1 MSGVR
6 GGANQFKWDDVK
18 KIQKDRDLYIGACMK
33 ASVNGRRDKDRD
45 FFWYNKS
52 TDTLGRSL
60 SETPEQ
66 AKARRRLEIL
76 ERKRDDAAALADALG
91 ETAESRKR
99 ASDVDLEISELKAL
113 LERGST
119 ERDQLLST
127 ERVAGLGAAPAQR
140 HDHVA
145 ASATVAAEDERMK
158 REGRTRELLA
168 ANAARRYCRDDVD
181 TAAPT
186 NDGGFVTTTGG
197 ARQRQRDDVADAA
210 DLKRKRRKDEKKEA
224 KRERKEAKKARK
236 DEKKQAKKEKKSRH
250 RDDDAAAAGDPRP
263 SAADYM

>member
-1 MSGVR
+1 MSFRGEGRMSGVR
-6 GGANQFKWDDVK
+6 GGASHFNWDDVK

-66 AKARRRLEIL
+66 AKARRRLEVL
-76 ERKRDDAAALADALG
+76 ERKRADAEALADALG
-91 ETAESRKR
+91 ETAESRRR
-99 ASDVDLEISELKAL
+99 ADQVDLEISELKSL

-140 HDHVA
+140 HEGA
-145 ASATVAAEDERMK
+145 SRSATVAAEDDRMR
-158 REGRTRELLA
+158 REGRERELLA
-168 ANAARRYCRDDVD
+168 ADAARRTCRDVAA
-181 TAAPT
+181 AAPT
-186 NDGGFVTTTGG
+186 NDGGGFVTTRG
-197 ARQRQRDDVADAA
+197 AAVSAADARPDA
-210 DLKRKRRKDEKKEA
+210 GDLKRKRKEEKREAKKARKEEKKEA
-224 KRERKEAKKARK
+224 KKARKEAKKARK
-236 DEKKQAKKEKKSRH
+236 DDGART
-250 RDDDAAAAGDPRP
+250 R
-263 SAADYM
+263 AADFM